1 MRAHDGSDITC
12 SMIERNII
20 RQRKNVVMTDCNF
33 VGEAPLP
40 RPEYTL
46 TTLEFASLGNG
57 GVLGDSSSEL

>member
-1 MRAHDGSDITC
+1 
-12 SMIERNII
+12 MIERNII